1 MLESN
6 NSVSV
11 FLRTKANANK
21 CGGKDEKIVCQCNNE
36 KTQQTAKDITKE

>member
-6 NSVSV
+6 NSVSG